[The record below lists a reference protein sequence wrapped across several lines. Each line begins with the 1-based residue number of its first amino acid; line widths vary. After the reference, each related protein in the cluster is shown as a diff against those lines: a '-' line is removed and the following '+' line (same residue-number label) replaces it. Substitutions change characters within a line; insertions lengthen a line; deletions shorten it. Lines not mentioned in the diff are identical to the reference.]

1 MVGYLG
7 FEINRLFQNGR
18 IGISN
23 LSFVNWHGVIHDNTN
38 KGDVFRLI
46 VDMRVPTYYVV
57 GN

>member
-1 MVGYLG
+1 MVGYLD

-23 LSFVNWHGVIHDNTN
+23 LSFVKLAFGMVSYMNT
-38 KGDVFRLI
+38 GEFFRLI
-46 VDMRVPTYYVV
+46 VNMIVPTYYVV